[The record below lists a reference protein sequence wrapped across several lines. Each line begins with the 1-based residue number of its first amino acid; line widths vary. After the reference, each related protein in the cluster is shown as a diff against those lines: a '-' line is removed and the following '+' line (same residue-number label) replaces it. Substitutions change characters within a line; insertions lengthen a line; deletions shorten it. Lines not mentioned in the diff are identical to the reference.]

1 MKVTVPKQCF
11 AGGTFKVTV
20 PVKQSREGEKDG
32 NKLPRDLQEVLDIYG
47 KAYDEWCTA
56 ESKVDGSF
64 ETFKEKQGKFDK
76 LASLFP
82 KNLVTPI
89 DPTYIKQVV
98 RRARQNKYKRSKTA
112 AAAAKRETSSP
123 TKKDEPADEPQAE
136 DESEEEELVY
146 VDEDEYE
153 PYALEVEME
162 HANFVTRFLVNNG
175 LEQVIMVAILIA
187 QWFRAY
193 ILAPIVDSFDWV
205 KEGKAQDLI
214 ETVMKTRG
222 GALTLSESEDADQ
235 EEEEPEAEEEI
246 LSEEKAT
253 ESDIDTAESASQKE
267 STEQDD
273 PAEGE

>member
-1 MKVTVPKQCF
+1 MPTMLEDVDSDDLEDFIGEVDIEVPI
-11 AGGTFKVTV
+11 
-20 PVKQSREGEKDG
+20 EEDIILEK
-32 NKLPRDLQEVLDIYG
+32 LEM
-47 KAYDEWCTA
+47 
-56 ESKVDGSF
+56 
-64 ETFKEKQGKFDK
+64 
-76 LASLFP
+76 
-82 KNLVTPI
+82 
-89 DPTYIKQVV
+89 
-98 RRARQNKYKRSKTA
+98 
-112 AAAAKRETSSP
+112 
-123 TKKDEPADEPQAE
+123 

-235 EEEEPEAEEEI
+235 EEEEPEAEEEV